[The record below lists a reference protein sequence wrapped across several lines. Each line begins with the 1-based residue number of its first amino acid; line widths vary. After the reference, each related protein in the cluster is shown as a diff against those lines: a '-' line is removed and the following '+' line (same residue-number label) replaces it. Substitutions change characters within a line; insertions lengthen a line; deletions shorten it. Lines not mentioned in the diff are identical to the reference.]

1 MNKILFVNA
10 CIRENSRTKILADFL
25 LSKLDG
31 EIEEV
36 NLNSLNLLPIDNNRL
51 CEREKLLQNNDL
63 NSQFFD
69 YANQFAN
76 ADEIVMAA
84 PLWDLSF
91 PSVLKIYFEN
101 ITVSGITFKYNGEI
115 PVGLCKAKRVFVV
128 STSGGLFIDDFG
140 INYIKSLTQNFYG
153 IKEFVAFKA
162 ENLDIIGADIDSI
175 LNKAKTEIDVY
186 FG

>member
-51 CEREKLLQNNDL
+51 FEREKLLEKNDF
-63 NSQFFD
+63 NSRFFD
-69 YANQFAN
+69 YANQFAS
-76 ADEIVMAA
+76 ADEIVIAA

-101 ITVSGITFKYNGEI
+101 ITVLGITFKYEGEI
-115 PVGLCKAKRVFVV
+115 PVGLCKAKRVFAV
-128 STSGGLFIDDFG
+128 STSGGPFIDDYG

-153 IKEFVAFKA
+153 IKEFVEFKA
-162 ENLDIIGADIDSI
+162 ENFDIIGADIDGI
-175 LNKAKTEIDVY
+175 MRKAKSEIDKY
-186 FG
+186 FK